1 MLSLAIAF
9 VCLVPLG
16 DSHSPR
22 IPYFDKYI
30 HVFLFGTLTFLWI
43 KGLTKYG
50 KKNALIISVMCCIAY
65 GVLIELLQELMQ
77 LGRAFEWLDIG
88 ADIIGVLL
96 ASIIAY
102 EIGKRNH

>member
-16 DSHSPR
+16 EAHPPR

-30 HVFLFGTLTFLWI
+30 HVFLFGTLAFLWI
-43 KGLTKYG
+43 TGLRKQG
-50 KKNALIISVMCCIAY
+50 LAQPIMISVVFCIAY
-65 GVLIELLQELMQ
+65 GIVIEILQELMQ

-88 ADIIGVLL
+88 ADVAGILL
-96 ASIIAY
+96 ACVIAK
-102 EIGKRNH
+102 IFVLKN